1 MQRWA
6 GILRKILGKEVLRV
20 ALGIRRSSRPGDQ
33 QPTRLG
39 CVLGAALGLWLV
51 AAGTRV
57 HGESPLTDRLTEHI
71 AAQQQRTEIP
81 AAYAPIDY
89 RVFAQLPTPQ
99 IRTVSDL
106 AAVEEVERN
115 AVALTGYIVRV
126 IPVPIHLTGR
136 RATEWEFYLH
146 LRVGPAR
153 RCEYQ
158 DDARNLVAVVT
169 PSFQPPHTGW
179 DFEAL
184 YDLCREQTRVR
195 ISGWLLYDYLS
206 RTRVGHSRASAW
218 SIHPVTQIEAWN
230 PRDRSWTPLR

>member
-1 MQRWA
+1 MA
-6 GILRKILGKEVLRV
+6 IGF
-20 ALGIRRSSRPGDQ
+20 RRPSRPGGQ
-33 QPTRLG
+33 HQSRLV
-39 CVLGAALGLWLV
+39 CFLGAALGLSLIAV
-51 AAGTRV
+51 GTPV
-57 HGESPLTDRLTEHI
+57 NGDGQLMGRLADHL

-89 RVFAQLPTPQ
+89 RFFAQLPTPE

-106 AAVEEVERN
+106 AAVEEVEHN

-126 IPVPIHLTGR
+126 IPVPIHLAGR
-136 RATEWEFYLH
+136 RATDWEFYLH

-169 PSFQPPHTGW
+169 PSFQPPNTGW

-184 YDLCREQTRVR
+184 YDLCREQARVR
-195 ISGWLLYDYLS
+195 LSGWLLYDYLS
-206 RTRVGHSRASAW
+206 RARVGRTRASAW
-218 SIHPVTQIEAWN
+218 SIQPVTRIEVWN
-230 PRDRSWTPLR
+230 PRDDSWNLLR